1 MKRDGESVCG
11 TCSYSSEEKVGT
23 MARLDDLV
31 YLMLQCSLCIRMF
44 TLSLSLCVCLSLSH
58 TFVHMQIVSHKS
70 NAVELVQ
77 KCAPDVFSLSTVK
90 DRLLASIQQE

>member
-1 MKRDGESVCG
+1 MTRDGESVCG

-23 MARLDDLV
+23 MARLDV
-31 YLMLQCSLCIRMF
+31 PHVAMLIVHSNVC
-44 TLSLSLCVCLSLSH
+44 TLSLSLCLSH
-58 TFVHMQIVSHKS
+58 TFVHMQIITHKS

>member
-44 TLSLSLCVCLSLSH
+44 ILSLSLCVSLTLTHIREHADCLSQ
-58 TFVHMQIVSHKS
+58 V
-70 NAVELVQ
+70 
-77 KCAPDVFSLSTVK
+77 KCG
-90 DRLLASIQQE
+90 